1 MNSLQNI
8 LSDIN
13 NRQFSPVYF
22 LMGEEAYFID
32 MIEKALTET
41 VLTEDEKAFNQTL
54 FYGKDSNIADVVDSC
69 KRYPMMAE
77 HQLIVVREAQ
87 ELSRTIDKL
96 VDYVS
101 QPQPSTVL
109 VICYKYKSIDKRK
122 KLYKALQENCVIFE
136 SKKIYENQVPD
147 WIQRWV
153 KKHNR
158 SINTKAS
165 YLLVECLGTEL
176 SAIERALEKLKI
188 LVSSGDQITEA
199 HIEKHIG
206 FSKDYNN
213 FELRKALGSGNVTH
227 AHKICYYF
235 AQHPRQHPI
244 VVTLSTLHNFFMQL
258 LQYHALEDHNP
269 NHVARVLGIR
279 PFFVSE
285 YQQAARRYPM
295 KSLAFILAKI
305 KEVDMQSKG
314 VGVGNIKQGDLL
326 KQLINEIG
334 G

>member
-1 MNSLQNI
+1 
-8 LSDIN
+8 
-13 NRQFSPVYF
+13 
-22 LMGEEAYFID
+22 
-32 MIEKALTET
+32 
-41 VLTEDEKAFNQTL
+41 
-54 FYGKDSNIADVVDSC
+54 
-69 KRYPMMAE
+69 MMAE

-96 VDYVS
+96 VDYVN

-109 VICYKYKSIDKRK
+109 VVCYKYKSIDKRK
-122 KLYKALQENCVIFE
+122 KLYKALQENSVIFE
-136 SKKIYENQVPD
+136 SKKLYENQIPD
-147 WIQRWV
+147 WIQRWA
-153 KKHNR
+153 KNHDR

-165 YLLVECLGTEL
+165 HLLVECLGTEL
-176 SAIERALEKLKI
+176 SAIERALDKLTI
-188 LVSSGDQITEA
+188 LVSSGEQITES

-213 FELRKALGSGNVTH
+213 FELRKALGAGNVTH
-227 AHKICYYF
+227 AQKICHYF

-285 YQQAARRYPM
+285 YQQASRRYPM

-305 KEVDMQSKG
+305 KETDMKSKG
-314 VGVGNIKQGDLL
+314 VGVGNVKQGDLL